1 MKGLPGTVEVNM
13 ARETASTVAERSPA
27 REQQTTQKD
36 LIKVEGLWK
45 LYGGSLSL
53 LQDPA
58 QAPLSK
64 QDALEQHGAVIALKD
79 VSFSVDRAETF
90 VVMGLSGSGKSTLV
104 RCLIRL
110 IEPTAGSVVIED
122 DNILDYSEAQLVQ
135 FRRSKIAMVFQHF
148 GLLPHRR
155 VIDNAAW
162 GLEIQGFTKDERY
175 ERTQTTLDLVGL
187 QGWEQAFPR
196 ELSGGMQQRVGL
208 ARALAQDPEILLM
221 DEPFSGLDPLIRR
234 SMQVELVKLQR
245 DLKKTIVFI
254 THDLQE
260 AMRLGDR
267 IAIMRDGQIVQI
279 GAPEDVILHP
289 ADEYVEEFTKEI
301 NREEVLT
308 ASSVMNKAEAVLRA
322 SQTPQEALDILRSQ
336 SLDSGCVV
344 NDSEVY
350 AGCVTVDDVERAKS
364 AGAADLGSAV
374 NPALKAVSRG
384 TPFSELIPLSLSS
397 DRPIPVVDNGGR
409 LVGVVHRKTLAAS
422 MSGRSNSEN
431 GA

>member
-322 SQTPQEALDILRSQ
+322 SQTPQEALEILRSQ

>member
-1 MKGLPGTVEVNM
+1 MKGLSGTEEVRM
-13 ARETASTVAERSPA
+13 ARETASTVAERAPA

-384 TPFSELIPLSLSS
+384 TSFSELIPLSLSS

>member
-384 TPFSELIPLSLSS
+384 TSFSELIPLSLSS

>member
-1 MKGLPGTVEVNM
+1 MKGLSGTEEVHM
-13 ARETASTVAERSPA
+13 ARETASTVAERAPA

-384 TPFSELIPLSLSS
+384 TSFSELIPLSLSS

>member
-13 ARETASTVAERSPA
+13 ARETASTVAERPPA

-45 LYGGSLSL
+45 LYGGSLSM

-58 QAPLSK
+58 QASISK
-64 QDALEQHGAVIALKD
+64 QDALEQHSAVIALRD

-122 DNILDYSEAQLVQ
+122 DSILDYSEAQLVQ

-162 GLEIQGFTKDERY
+162 GLEIQGLSKDERY
-175 ERTQTTLDLVGL
+175 ERTQTTLELVGL
-187 QGWEQAFPR
+187 QGWEQAYPR

-234 SMQVELVKLQR
+234 SMQGELVKLQR

-308 ASSVMNKAEAVLRA
+308 ASSVMNKAEGVLRA
-322 SQTPQEALDILRSQ
+322 SQTPQEALEVLRSQ

-350 AGCVTVDDVERAKS
+350 AGCVTVDDVERAKR

>member
-1 MKGLPGTVEVNM
+1 M
-13 ARETASTVAERSPA
+13 ARETASTVAEQAPA
-27 REQQTTQKD
+27 REQQTNPKD

-58 QAPLSK
+58 QSSISK

-79 VSFSVDRAETF
+79 VAFSVDRAETF

-155 VIDNAAW
+155 VIDNASW
-162 GLEIQGFTKDERY
+162 GLEVQGLSKDERY
-175 ERTQTTLDLVGL
+175 ERTQTALDLVGL

-234 SMQVELVKLQR
+234 SMQAELIKLQR

-322 SQTPQEALDILRSQ
+322 SQTPQEALEILRSQ

-344 NDSEVY
+344 SDGEVY

-374 NPALKAVSRG
+374 NPALKPVSRG
-384 TPFSELIPLSLSS
+384 TAFSELIPLSLSS
-397 DRPIPVVDNGGR
+397 DKPIPVVDNGGR
-409 LVGVVHRKTLAAS
+409 LVGVVHRKALAAS
-422 MSGRSNSEN
+422 MSGRPDSEN